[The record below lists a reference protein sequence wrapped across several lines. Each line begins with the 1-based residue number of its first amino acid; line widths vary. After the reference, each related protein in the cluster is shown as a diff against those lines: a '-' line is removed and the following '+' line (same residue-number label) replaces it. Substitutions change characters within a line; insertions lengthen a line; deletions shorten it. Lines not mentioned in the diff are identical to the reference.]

1 MGIAIGNVW
10 WVKESI
16 ERERKRKEI
25 TIGNFCV
32 EKECKKEK
40 KKEKRNMDGVQ
51 YLIEYLNCFII
62 SDNIWKTDLTN
73 LRC

>member
-10 WVKESI
+10 LVKE
-16 ERERKRKEI
+16 
-25 TIGNFCV
+25 N
-32 EKECKKEK
+32 KKEK
-40 KKEKRNMDGVQ
+40 GKEKKLLLGILVWRKNVIKRKREKRNMDGVQ